1 MPRKLPLYV
10 VKQKNR
16 AGNWV
21 HYFRVGKGPCTRLP
35 APNDPS
41 FKQAYEAVLK
51 GEPSVAQAREVPNTI
66 AWLIGRFMESGDW
79 RDTSPATRRQRSN
92 ILWHVKEKPD
102 GKGGKIGDKPFSV
115 ITTKAIRNGMEI
127 AERPR
132 PQQTTT
138 SRRCPRSA
146 SGRLRTAT

>member
-21 HYFRVGKGPCTRLP
+21 YYFRVGKGPRTRLP
-35 APNDPS
+35 APNDPN
-41 FKQAYEAVLK
+41 FKATYEAVLK
-51 GEPSVAQAREVPNTI
+51 GEPSIAQPREAPNTI

-79 RDTSPATRRQRSN
+79 RDTSDATRKQRSN

-102 GKGGKIGDKPFSV
+102 GKGGKIGDKPISV
-115 ITTKAIRNGMEI
+115 SPPRPFAMAWTI

-132 PQQTTT
+132 PQRTTT
-138 SRRCPRSA
+138 SRRCQRSA
-146 SGRLRTAT
+146 SGR